1 MAQPRLTNPY
11 PDDGFSAVEFK
22 INNPVVTTESIS
34 GKVRRGSMG
43 HSFYTFTVKY
53 PTVTRLKMSTLMG
66 YLAQTQGQL
75 YAFDIVLPS
84 ISYTKLDN
92 QITGNVTVTG
102 GTDTWTENGTTKTGY
117 KAGATQITVSG
128 SNGDLFAGGDV
139 FRFNDLNYPG
149 TDSSNKHLKV
159 YMATNEVTITDG
171 SAVVYF
177 SGALVD
183 NVPNGTLI
191 TYTAVPFQVILNE
204 PEQTFSAGQ
213 GGLGTL
219 EFTCKEVWG

>member
-1 MAQPRLTNPY
+1 MAQPRLVNPY

-22 INNPVVTTESIS
+22 INNPGLTTESIS

-53 PTVTRLKMSTLMG
+53 NNISRVKMSTLMG
-66 YLAQTQGQL
+66 FLAQTRGQL

-84 ISYTKLDN
+84 ISYTKLNN

-117 KAGATQITVSG
+117 LAGATQITVGG
-128 SNGDLFAGGDV
+128 SNGALFAGGDV

-149 TDSSNKHLKV
+149 NDSTNKHLKV
-159 YMATNEVTITDG
+159 YMSTNDVTITGG
-171 SAVVYF
+171 SGTVYF
-177 SGALVD
+177 TGGLVD

-191 TYTAVPFQVILNE
+191 TYNEVPFQVILNE
-204 PEQTFSAGQ
+204 PEQTFQAST
-213 GGLGTL
+213 GGIGTL